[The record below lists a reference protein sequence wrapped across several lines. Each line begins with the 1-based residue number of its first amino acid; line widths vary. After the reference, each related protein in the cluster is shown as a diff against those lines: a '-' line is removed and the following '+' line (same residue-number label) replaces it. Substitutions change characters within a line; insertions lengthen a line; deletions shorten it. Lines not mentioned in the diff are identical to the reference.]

1 VTDKLQTAIDRGH
14 RAKNILNDELFKEA
28 DAHIE
33 SEIFRKFAECLP
45 DDERA
50 LKHIKAM
57 QYFHAKYR
65 AFLQR
70 AVNDGKMAQLEVERD
85 GALRRGLR
93 KVIG

>member
-14 RAKNILNDELFKEA
+14 RAKNILNDELFT
-28 DAHIE
+28 
-33 SEIFRKFAECLP
+33 ECLP

-50 LKHIKAM
+50 LRHIKAM
-57 QYFHAKYR
+57 QYFHTKYR